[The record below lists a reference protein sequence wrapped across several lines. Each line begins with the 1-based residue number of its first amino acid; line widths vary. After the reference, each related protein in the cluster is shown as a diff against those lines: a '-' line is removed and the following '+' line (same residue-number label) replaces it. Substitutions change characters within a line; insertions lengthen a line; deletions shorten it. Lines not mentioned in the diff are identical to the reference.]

1 MFFFSKENIIEFK
14 TKSIEHAYLTLL
26 NDEPDNAYKIFAES
40 DSPRSNWGK
49 TLTEIINGCI
59 VRFPTY
65 FEIRNFLEI
74 DLDFLLKN
82 KKIDYIENILG
93 SLKIL
98 ININNETYKYV
109 ARVMLENN
117 FDDAAKKYLD
127 KSKDVFYNDVE
138 LHFLYAKYY
147 IKMRSYE
154 QADQH
159 LEECLKILPDYFPAQ
174 KLQKEISQY
183 LA

>member
-117 FDDAAKKYLD
+117 FDDTAKKYLD

-147 IKMRSYE
+147 IKTSKY
-154 QADQH
+154 H
-159 LEECLKILPDYFPAQ
+159 LAYKHINICLEFLPDYFPAKKIKQ
-174 KLQKEISQY
+174 EICKH